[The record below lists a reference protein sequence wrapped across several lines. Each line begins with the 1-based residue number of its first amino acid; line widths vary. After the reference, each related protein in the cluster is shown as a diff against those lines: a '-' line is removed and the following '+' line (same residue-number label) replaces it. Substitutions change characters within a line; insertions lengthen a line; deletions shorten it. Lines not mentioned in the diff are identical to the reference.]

1 MGLCTPAMPDHHIG
15 SRSQIESCKLSI
27 KRGPKHMAQQN
38 EPEEYYY
45 VDARTGVECW
55 HYVDPGAGIKCWIA
69 PPQHQIHLLL
79 NVLADR
85 LADADKLVRELEL
98 HKSASGKK
106 QLQLQ
111 MIEHYA
117 AELYFELK
125 HIRETITEVWPSPG
139 NVGWGKPIDG

>member
-1 MGLCTPAMPDHHIG
+1 V
-15 SRSQIESCKLSI
+15 
-27 KRGPKHMAQQN
+27 AQQN

-45 VDARTGVECW
+45 VDARTGIECW
-55 HYVDPGAGIKCWIA
+55 HYVNPGIGIKCWIA

-117 AELYFELK
+117 AQLYFELK
-125 HIRETITEVWPSPG
+125 HIRDPNEGERRAALAALERLRAAPPG
-139 NVGWGKPIDG
+139 LEEYDRQQAQRVAAEISRCQGLFDDCFKD